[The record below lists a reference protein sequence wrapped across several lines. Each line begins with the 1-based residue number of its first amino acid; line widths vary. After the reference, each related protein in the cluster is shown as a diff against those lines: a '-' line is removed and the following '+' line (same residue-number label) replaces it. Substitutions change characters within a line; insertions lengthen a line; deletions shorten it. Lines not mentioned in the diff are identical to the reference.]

1 MGPGQL
7 LAQRLLQRA
16 RQHQYAVLAA
26 LAVAHHDGPVGKVEV
41 FHPQAQAL
49 GQPHAGA
56 IEHLGQQ
63 TVLALH
69 QRQHGGH
76 LLRRQ
81 HHRQPPP
88 RLRPGDGVHPGQLHA
103 QHLPV
108 QEQQR
113 RQRLPV
119 GADRHPPLARQPGE
133 KGLNLRPTHLGRVTQ
148 PVKPDE
154 GAAPVHIGLFGAQAV
169 MQGADALPQ
178 LIEQPRRFQRRQC
191 LTAPWRPARRRMG
204 FMHLV
209 LSLGAPFRGGGC
221 QRPRAQ
227 VKCVVR
233 TLRQF
238 A

>member
-1 MGPGQL
+1 MSKHGTGMLKGTGVVKPRAAR
-7 LAQRLLQRA
+7 LACCS
-16 RQHQYAVLAA
+16 
-26 LAVAHHDGPVGKVEV
+26 
-41 FHPQAQAL
+41 
-49 GQPHAGA
+49 
-56 IEHLGQQ
+56 
-63 TVLALH
+63 
-69 QRQHGGH
+69 
-76 LLRRQ
+76 
-81 HHRQPPP
+81 
-88 RLRPGDGVHPGQLHA
+88 
-103 QHLPV
+103 
-108 QEQQR
+108 
-113 RQRLPV
+113 
-119 GADRHPPLARQPGE
+119 
-133 KGLNLRPTHLGRVTQ
+133 THLGRVTQ